1 MLCAQLALPEA
12 QPAMVCMHIGL
23 RIGWVPPV
31 VRKAS
36 CPAAAVYGTYVVA
49 SFTPRVC
56 FEAHHSVAAIKIVV
70 GCSWAIVLLN
80 W

>member
-1 MLCAQLALPEA
+1 MYGACVGCIVWDTSGGKLRCCSVWDSRICQL
-12 QPAMVCMHIGL
+12 
-23 RIGWVPPV
+23 
-31 VRKAS
+31 

-56 FEAHHSVAAIKIVV
+56 FESKHSVTAIKIVV